1 LSFSSEYIEIL
12 EKQLYFLDYLK
23 RLCRFFLEIYTS
35 VMVFIII
42 IFLLFS
48 LIVDLRCVL
57 TELMGLQVATVMN
70 VMLRGGTR
78 YVSLTWV

>member
-1 LSFSSEYIEIL
+1 MS
-12 EKQLYFLDYLK
+12 
-23 RLCRFFLEIYTS
+23 FFLEIYTS

-57 TELMGLQVATVMN
+57 RELMGLQVATVMN